1 MSAGNWLRLIMVLAG
16 GLIFWMTLTSLAKRK
31 FTDGF
36 CMLWGVLSICMI
48 LGGILLSPGELG
60 SFISNTGLLILLVF
74 CFGLLAMAWCFSWEL
89 SSLQRKNHELAMQV
103 SLLNQEHDQLQRTLE
118 EINRIS
124 MEGALPDSE
133 KETSQNRAVGV
144 EVG

>member
-1 MSAGNWLRLIMVLAG
+1 MSAGNWFRLIMVLAG

-48 LGGILLSPGELG
+48 LGGILLSPVELG
-60 SFISNTGLLILLVF
+60 SFISNTGLLILLISF
-74 CFGLLAMAWCFSWEL
+74 FGLLAMAWCFSWEL

-103 SLLNQEHDQLQRTLE
+103 SLLNQEHDQIQRMLE
-118 EINRIS
+118 EMNRKS
-124 MEGALPDSE
+124 VDEAFADSE
-133 KETSQNRAVGV
+133 KETSINRTVGI

>member
-16 GLIFWMTLTSLAKRK
+16 SLILGMTLTSLAKRK

-36 CMLWGVLSICMI
+36 CMLWGLLSICMI
-48 LGGILLSPGELG
+48 LGGILLSPVELG
-60 SFISNTGLLILLVF
+60 SLISNTGLMILLVF

-103 SLLNQEHDQLQRTLE
+103 SLLNQEHDQLQRMLAQIEGKSAE
-118 EINRIS
+118 EK
-124 MEGALPDSE
+124 LPESKKEPSE
-133 KETSQNRAVGV
+133 NYAVGIK
-144 EVG
+144 VG